1 MREQGT
7 GNREQGTGK
16 RGFTLLELMVA
27 SLLMAM
33 LMTIL
38 TMIFNQSSIAWSTG
52 TASVVSLGNVR
63 RDISENA
70 LLADNALETEGSRPG
85 LQVVSVWDP
94 EPSGTSVLRT
104 DTQGR
109 AVDRRGIT
117 GKEMR
122 DPLADEPISLGGG
135 NAAGKQTFV
144 VGVTSNG
151 PDGEPETWDDIT
163 TYPED
168 RNYSK

>member
-1 MREQGT
+1 MR
-7 GNREQGTGK
+7 RA
-16 RGFTLLELMVA
+16 FTLIELMVA

-38 TMIFNQSSIAWSTG
+38 TMIFNQSSIAWTTG

-70 LLADNALETEGSRPG
+70 MMADNTLETEGPLAG

-94 EPSGTSVLRT
+94 EPSGSSVLRT

-109 AVDRRGIT
+109 AVDRQGIT

-122 DPLADEPISLGGG
+122 DPLSDETIRLGGG
-135 NAAGKQTFV
+135 NSAGKDTFI

-168 RNYSK
+168 RAYTK